1 MQLYK
6 QFVHVQTRA
15 RTFVNAYMYISPVPI
30 YLVSMFIGC
39 STAHDKRSYLCLCYK
54 IDSASSRCR
63 PREPHLELDRNDQA
77 LESQNRTATAVN

>member
-15 RTFVNAYMYISPVPI
+15 RTFVNAYIYIYISPVPI
-30 YLVSMFIGC
+30 YHVSMFIGC
-39 STAHDKRSYLCLCYK
+39 ATAHDKRSYLCLYYK

-63 PREPHLELDRNDQA
+63 AREPHLERDHKRA
-77 LESQNRTATAVN
+77 LGSQN